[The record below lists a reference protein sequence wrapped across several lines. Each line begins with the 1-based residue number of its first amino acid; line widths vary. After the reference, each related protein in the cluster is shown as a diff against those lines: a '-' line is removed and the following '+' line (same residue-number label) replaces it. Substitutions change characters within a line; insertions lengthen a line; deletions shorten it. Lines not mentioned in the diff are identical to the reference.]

1 MLMTALETYL
11 AMRRGMGFQL
21 KADETYLRSYVAYA
35 MARGDRFVVTRT
47 AIDWAGAGV
56 CEAQRKHRLGM
67 VIRFARFMQVED
79 PRHEIPPK
87 DLFCGRRQRPRPYIF
102 SDGEIQQL
110 LMQARQLGPVGSLRP
125 HTYSTLFGLL
135 AVTGMRVAEARALH
149 LDDITPD
156 GLVVRKAKFHKR
168 RLLPL
173 HASTE
178 QALVQY
184 LDQRLRV
191 VGQDPHL
198 FVSRRGGGLSHTVV
212 SETFHEVLQAAGIPA
227 APGAPG
233 PRLMDLRHSF
243 AVQALLACPG
253 ERDHVGRHMLALT
266 TYAAHQGSAK
276 HEVGSPRKAS
286 ARACGRSGCNPSS
299 APATPRAVG

>member
-21 KADETYLRSYVAYA
+21 KADETYLRGFVAYA
-35 MARGDRFVVTRT
+35 TAHGDRFVVTRT
-47 AIDWAGAGV
+47 AIDWARVGV

-67 VIRFARFMQVED
+67 VIRFARFMHAEE
-79 PRHEIPPK
+79 PRHEIPP
-87 DLFCGRRQRPRPYIF
+87 DGLFCGRRQRPRPYIF
-102 SDGEIQQL
+102 SDDEIQRL
-110 LMQARQLGPVGSLRP
+110 LMQARQLGPAGSLRP

-135 AVTGMRVAEARALH
+135 AVTGMRIAEARALH

-156 GLVVRKAKFHKR
+156 GLVVREAKFHKQ

-178 QALVQY
+178 QALEQY
-184 LDQRLRV
+184 LKRRLRIA
-191 VGQDPHL
+191 GQDAHL

-212 SETFHEVLQAAGIPA
+212 AETFHEVLQAAGIPA
-227 APGAPG
+227 TSEGTR

-243 AVQALLACPG
+243 AVKTLLDCPG

-266 TYAAHQGSAK
+266 TYLGHARVNSTYWYLESVPQLMADIARRCEAFIDG
-276 HEVGSPRKAS
+276 GTAS
-286 ARACGRSGCNPSS
+286 
-299 APATPRAVG
+299 